1 MRVTVRPGVAHGQ
14 VAAPPSKSYAHR
26 MLIGA
31 ALAAGVS
38 RVRGII
44 PSEDM
49 LATLDCITALG
60 ATYTADGDGTLT
72 VRGLGVPTDSGP
84 RTETAVFPCR
94 ESGSTLRFFLPLAL
108 AAMPGGGSACF
119 RGTPRLMERGVGVYE
134 TLFAKRGIRLEKGT
148 DTLTVTGTLTP
159 GAYTIPGNISSQFAT
174 GLLFALPL
182 LDGDSTLC
190 ILPPV
195 ESRLYIDITVDV
207 LRRFGV
213 RVEETAP
220 NTFSVPGRQ
229 TYRPADVT
237 VEGDW
242 SNGAFLY
249 ALNTVGGQVEVTGL
263 SRDSLQGD
271 RICLSCFRR
280 LTGQETVPGQETA
293 PETGEPTGAID
304 ISSCPD
310 LGPVLFTVA
319 AASGRGAAFTGTRRL
334 RIKESDRAAAMA
346 GELARFGAQVEVEE
360 NRVLLHPAALHPPD
374 GILCGH
380 NDHRVVMALSVLAAR
395 YGGVID
401 GAEAVKKSYPD
412 FFSVLERL
420 GLEVAYDT

>member
-72 VRGLGVPTDSGP
+72 VRGLGARSAGGP
-84 RTETAVFPCR
+84 RTETAIFPCR

-134 TLFAKRGIRLEKGT
+134 TLFAKRGIRLEKGA
-148 DTLTVTGTLTP
+148 DTLTVTGKLTP

-271 RICLSCFRR
+271 RVCLSCFRR
-280 LTGQETVPGQETA
+280 LTGQETA
-293 PETGEPTGAID
+293 PETGELAGAID

-310 LGPVLFTVA
+310 LGPVLFATA
-319 AASGRGAAFTGTRRL
+319 AASGRGAVFTGTRRL

-360 NRVLLHPAALHPPD
+360 NRVLLRPAALHPPD
-374 GILCGH
+374 GVLCGH